1 MADGTPQSWATFGLM
16 LGHFRGLKGLTQAE
30 LGQLMGYSESMV
42 AAVEQARRPALPEFV
57 RKAEDALDARGA
69 LFKLE
74 KTLSL
79 DGLPALLA
87 EFAPIEAEAVTRY
100 SYDAQAIPGLLQ
112 TAEYARAAIGA
123 RCPPLDDDEVE
134 RRVQGRMARQA
145 VLTRTPPIIA
155 GFVVEEVAL
164 RRPLGGRAVQKAQLL
179 RLLECGGMRNLQIQV
194 MPIEIEE
201 HPGLDGSLVLVE
213 GADSRDQ
220 AYVEG
225 QGVSVLISDSKEVS
239 VLKARY
245 GIIRAQ
251 ALTPRDSSDL
261 IRKLAQEL

>member
-1 MADGTPQSWATFGLM
+1 
-16 LGHFRGLKGLTQAE
+16 
-30 LGQLMGYSESMV
+30 
-42 AAVEQARRPALPEFV
+42 LPEFV

-100 SYDAQAIPGLLQ
+100 SYDAHVIPGLLQ
-112 TAEYARAAIGA
+112 TEAYARAVIGA
-123 RCPPLDDDEVE
+123 YCPPVDDEEVE
-134 RRVQGRMARQA
+134 RRVRARMARQA
-145 VLTRTPPIIA
+145 VLSRTPPLIA
-155 GFVVEEVAL
+155 AFVIEEAAL
-164 RRPLGGRAVQKAQLL
+164 RRPLGGRVVQNKQLL
-179 RLLECGGMRNLQIQV
+179 RLLECGAMRNLQIQV
-194 MPIEIEE
+194 MPTEVEE
-201 HPGLDGSLVLVE
+201 HTGTDGSFVLVE
-213 GADSRDQ
+213 GADRRDQ
-220 AYVEG
+220 VYVEG

-239 VLKARY
+239 ILKARY

-251 ALTPRDSSDL
+251 ALTPRDSADL